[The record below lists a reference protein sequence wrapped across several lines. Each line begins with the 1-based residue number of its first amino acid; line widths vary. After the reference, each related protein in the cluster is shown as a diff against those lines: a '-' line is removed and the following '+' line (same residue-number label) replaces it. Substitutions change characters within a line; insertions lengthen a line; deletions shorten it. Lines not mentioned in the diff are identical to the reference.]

1 MHAADLGLLVLRV
14 VVGLIFAAH
23 GAQKAFGW
31 WNGPGYGRWQGA
43 VAQMGFRPV
52 PFWTAVSVAVE
63 LLGGLALAIGLLTP
77 LAASALVGQA
87 IVVIGKVHL
96 RNGFWNA
103 NRGIEFPLG
112 LGGAALALAGTGPGL
127 ISIDHALG
135 LAYLPA
141 VRVAL
146 LVIFVAGALVVLAI
160 PKYLAVQSGQP
171 PATQQR

>member
-1 MHAADLGLLVLRV
+1 MHGSDLGLLVLRL

-31 WNGPGYGRWQGA
+31 WNGPGYGRWQA
-43 VAQMGFRPV
+43 AIAQMGFLPV

-63 LLGGLALAIGLLTP
+63 LLGGLALAIGVLTP

-96 RNGFWNA
+96 PNGFWNT
-103 NRGIEFPLG
+103 NRGIEFPLS
-112 LGGAALALAGTGPGL
+112 LGGGALALFGTGPGL
-127 ISIDHALG
+127 ISIDHGLG
-135 LAYLPA
+135 LEYLTT

-146 LVIFVAGALVVLAI
+146 LAIFIAGALVAVAVAHGS
-160 PKYLAVQSGQP
+160 AVQRGQP
-171 PATQQR
+171 PAAQQR